1 MKFDKKTF
9 FSYHLSKCQKLSQNI
24 AILISPSFLIG
35 QKQMNVFKFDYLTPE
50 GIKKKWNA
58 FFPKVQITATAEKL
72 TLLTPGDFNTIYS
85 TLRFYDDS
93 EISPEIIENALKSEI
108 AYKDNRAG
116 RVMGF

>member
-1 MKFDKKTF
+1 MSKVVTKYCYIDFSIFFDR
-9 FSYHLSKCQKLSQNI
+9 
-24 AILISPSFLIG
+24 
-35 QKQMNVFKFDYLTPE
+35 PE
-50 GIKKKWNA
+50 ANERVQIWLPYPRRYQKKWNA